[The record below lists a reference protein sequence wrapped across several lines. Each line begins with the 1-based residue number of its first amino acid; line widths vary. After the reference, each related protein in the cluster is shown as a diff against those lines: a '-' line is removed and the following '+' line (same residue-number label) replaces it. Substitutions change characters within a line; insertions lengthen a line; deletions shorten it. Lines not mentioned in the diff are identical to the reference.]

1 MVSILYFQ
9 NSRILRKMA
18 TMKTMATVK
27 SYENEVNE
35 NYSITIKKNWND
47 AHNNK
52 QTTKQN
58 TKDHVD
64 LDDCVAYMH

>member
-1 MVSILYFQ
+1 MAMET
-9 NSRILRKMA
+9 LRRKQW
-18 TMKTMATVK
+18 ATVK

-35 NYSITIKKNWND
+35 IKKNWND

-58 TKDHVD
+58 TNDDVD